1 MQIPLSSASMQ
12 SRALRY
18 NPSQTVRLSGL
29 GRSTRKYTEQNPSS
43 TVKIPNIN
51 LSFMNTKLT
60 ALALFIFFLLP
71 TFIFSQAKT
80 SNDFDPRQI
89 VSIYGGVSTMNNSD
103 LKRIYNPSY
112 AVGLQYEYPLNNFLL
127 IGGDMN
133 MSVFSLDE
141 SKMYPGESASSP
153 LRVYGFSSFLKFQ
166 SQSLTVNNF
175 QPFVKLGAGVHYGFK
190 KYYPPRSYYNNYY
203 YDDYYYDE
211 PQTNILFTGSAG
223 VNYLLGSEAM
233 LYFEAAYRMNNN
245 YDGYNKDNHTMNF
258 LLGLGF
264 KI

>member
-1 MQIPLSSASMQ
+1 
-12 SRALRY
+12 
-18 NPSQTVRLSGL
+18 
-29 GRSTRKYTEQNPSS
+29 
-43 TVKIPNIN
+43 
-51 LSFMNTKLT
+51 MNKKLT
-60 ALALFIFFLLP
+60 ALVVLVIFLIP
-71 TFIFSQAKT
+71 TIIYSQAKAN
-80 SNDFDPRQI
+80 NDFDPRQI
-89 VSIYGGVSTMNNSD
+89 VSIYGGVSTMNSSD

-112 AVGLQYEYPLNNFLL
+112 AVGLQYEYALNNFLL

-175 QPFVKLGAGVHYGFK
+175 QPFVKLGAGAHYGFK
-190 KYYPPRSYYNNYY
+190 KYYPKTYYNNYY
-203 YDDYYYDE
+203 NSYYDNYNE
-211 PQTNILFTGSAG
+211 TETNILFTGSAG
-223 VNYLLGSEAM
+223 VNYLLGNEAM

-245 YDGYNKDNHTMNF
+245 FDGYNSDHNTMNF

-264 KI
+264 RI

>member
-1 MQIPLSSASMQ
+1 
-12 SRALRY
+12 
-18 NPSQTVRLSGL
+18 
-29 GRSTRKYTEQNPSS
+29 
-43 TVKIPNIN
+43 
-51 LSFMNTKLT
+51 MNTKLT
-60 ALALFIFFLLP
+60 RLALLIVIFLP
-71 TFIFSQAKT
+71 SIIFSQAKP

-89 VSIYGGVSTMNNSD
+89 VSIYGGVSSFNKSD

-127 IGGDMN
+127 IGGEMN

-141 SKMYPGESASSP
+141 SKMYPGETASSP

-175 QPFVKLGAGVHYGFK
+175 QPFVKVGAGTHFGFK
-190 KYYPPRSYYNNYY
+190 KYYPPHNYYNNYY
-203 YDDYYYDE
+203 YDDSYYNE
-211 PQTNILFTGSAG
+211 PETNILFTGSAG
-223 VNYLLGSEAM
+223 VNYLFGNEAM

-245 YDGYNKDNHTMNF
+245 YDGYNKDNNTMNF

-264 KI
+264 RI

>member
-1 MQIPLSSASMQ
+1 
-12 SRALRY
+12 
-18 NPSQTVRLSGL
+18 
-29 GRSTRKYTEQNPSS
+29 
-43 TVKIPNIN
+43 
-51 LSFMNTKLT
+51 MNTKLT
-60 ALALFIFFLLP
+60 ALSVLTIIFLP
-71 TFIFSQAKT
+71 SIIFSQAKVPT
-80 SNDFDPRQI
+80 DFDPRQI
-89 VSIYGGVSTMNNSD
+89 VSIYYGLSTMDKSD

-112 AVGLQYEYPLNNFLL
+112 AVGLQYEYPLNSFLL

-141 SKMYPGESASSP
+141 SKMYPGETASSP

-166 SQSLTVNNF
+166 SQELTVQNF

-203 YDDYYYDE
+203 YDDYYSE
-211 PQTNILFTGSAG
+211 ETQTNILFTGSAG
-223 VNYLLGSEAM
+223 VNYLLGNEAM
-233 LYFEAAYRMNNN
+233 LYLEAAYRMNNN

-264 KI
+264 RI

>member
-1 MQIPLSSASMQ
+1 
-12 SRALRY
+12 
-18 NPSQTVRLSGL
+18 
-29 GRSTRKYTEQNPSS
+29 
-43 TVKIPNIN
+43 
-51 LSFMNTKLT
+51 MNTKLT
-60 ALALFIFFLLP
+60 ALAVLTVIFLP
-71 TFIFSQAKT
+71 SIIFSQAKP
-80 SNDFDPRQI
+80 SNQDFDPRQI
-89 VSIYGGVSTMNNSD
+89 VSIYGGVSTMSSSD

-112 AVGLQYEYPLNNFLL
+112 AVGLQYEYPLNDFLL

-141 SKMYPGESASSP
+141 SKMYPGEYASSP
-153 LRVYGFSSFLKFQ
+153 LRVYGFSTFVKLQPQSF
-166 SQSLTVNNF
+166 TVENF

-223 VNYLLGSEAM
+223 VNYLLGNEAM

-245 YDGYNKDNHTMNF
+245 YDGYNKDNTTMNF

-264 KI
+264 RI